1 MTGHRGSFPPYP
13 VLAVKMAALQAPKI
27 AYASRDPGDASMHLL
42 ALPSAGSETSMNA
55 RVSAI
60 DLKAEES
67 LRRTS
72 YLSLRDVS
80 CLSSEGVLFLHGNLP
95 SYYLKQVAQEIASG
109 VEGVHHVVNQ
119 IKVWRG
125 ATGMRAQPT

>member
-1 MTGHRGSFPPYP
+1 MTGHRGSLPLCP
-13 VLAVKMAALQAPKI
+13 VLAVKIAALQAPKV
-27 AYASRDPGDASMHLL
+27 AYASREPGDASMHLL
-42 ALPSAGSETSMNA
+42 ALPSAGSEFAMPV
-55 RVSAI
+55 RVSRI
-60 DLKAEES
+60 DPKAEES
-67 LRRTS
+67 LRRSS

-109 VEGVHHVVNQ
+109 VEGVHHVVNR

-125 ATGMRAQPT
+125 ATVTRP